1 MPSEA
6 DETITYNNP
15 GLKESGLL
23 IINKMAK
30 IKSDYRIIAI
40 KDIWMLH
47 QMNDMDG
54 REYTTE
60 KRNGTEMPIIVSAC
74 AVSLQP
80 LISLK
85 RAKRGMNT

>member
-1 MPSEA
+1 MLSEA

-54 REYTTE
+54 REYTTVDSVIPE
-60 KRNGTEMPIIVSAC
+60 SCDYELDEVLLLAMKEYWF
-74 AVSLQP
+74 
-80 LISLK
+80 
-85 RAKRGMNT
+85 

>member
-1 MPSEA
+1 MLSEA

-23 IINKMAK
+23 IIDKMAK

-54 REYTTE
+54 REYTTVDSVIPE
-60 KRNGTEMPIIVSAC
+60 SYDYELDEVLLLAMKEYWF
-74 AVSLQP
+74 
-80 LISLK
+80 
-85 RAKRGMNT
+85 